1 MLTVFKQVLLATQG
15 QLGNQDQLENTGNI
29 IFNLDPITWVILG
42 FLILISIIMVA
53 ISIDR
58 GILYKKINKA
68 NKNFKVSFSIVNSKE
83 KMKNLTIVGEDSS
96 FCKIFN
102 ILNKRLFPANQDEK
116 APIPPPKLQEIK
128 IISEKII
135 REELHILEGKL
146 SFLATT
152 TTISPFFGLLGT
164 VWGIMLAFIAMG
176 SKQSTEIS
184 AVGPGIAAALIT
196 TMVGLIVAI
205 PAVILFNS
213 LNSKLREM
221 VIEME
226 NFSDEI
232 IEKALLW
239 KLIE

>member
-1 MLTVFKQVLLATQG
+1 MEILILTVFNLVDNQVKS
-15 QLGNQDQLENTGNI
+15 TGNI

-42 FLILISIIMVA
+42 FLVLISIIMTA

-58 GILYKKINKA
+58 AMFYKKINKA
-68 NKNFKVSFSIVNSKE
+68 NKSFKESFSVINSKE
-83 KMKNLTIVGEDSS
+83 KMRNLTIVGEDSS

-102 ILNKRLFPANQDEK
+102 ILNKRLFPGIQDEK
-116 APIPPPKLQEIK
+116 SPIPPPKLQEIK

-135 REELHILEGKL
+135 REELHTLEGKL

-176 SKQSTEIS
+176 SEQSTEIS

-196 TMVGLIVAI
+196 TMIGLIVAI

-213 LNSKLREM
+213 LNSKLRAM

-232 IEKALLW
+232 IEKSLLW